1 MAKKSKKPRTP
12 KESIYWGD
20 SKDLKYYLTTKRKSL
35 ARIWKEKKD
44 ELSNKQK
51 SKLKKYIDLLEDI
64 LRLKYFDGRR
74 HYTMSE
80 MIEEIKLE
88 RADVKVIVE
97 KLEKET
103 AEAKKIADE
112 AFKREKCYVAN
123 SFEDAYNTDGQKE
136 LRDLIAEYDVC
147 QMELDSYKLQYRA
160 LWWLLGVIHRPV
172 GFFEKVME
180 EWFFEWY

>member
-35 ARIWKEKKD
+35 VRILKEKKS
-44 ELSNKQK
+44 ELSDKQK
-51 SKLKKYIDLLEDI
+51 LKLKKYIDLLEDI

-80 MIEEIKLE
+80 MIEDIKLE
-88 RADVKVIVE
+88 RADIKTIVE
-97 KLEKET
+97 KLEEET

-112 AFKREKCYVAN
+112 VFKREKCYVAN

-136 LRDLIAEYDVC
+136 LRDLIAEYDAC
-147 QMELDSYKLQYRA
+147 QMELDSYKLQCRA

-172 GFFEKVME
+172 GFFEKVMDE
-180 EWFFEWY
+180 

>member
-1 MAKKSKKPRTP
+1 
-12 KESIYWGD
+12 
-20 SKDLKYYLTTKRKSL
+20 
-35 ARIWKEKKD
+35 
-44 ELSNKQK
+44 
-51 SKLKKYIDLLEDI
+51 
-64 LRLKYFDGRR
+64 
-74 HYTMSE
+74 MSE

-88 RADVKVIVE
+88 RADVKAIAE
-97 KLEKET
+97 ELDKET
-103 AEAKKIADE
+103 AEAKKIADA

-180 EWFFEWY
+180 E

>member
-1 MAKKSKKPRTP
+1 MAKKSKRPQAP

-35 ARIWKEKKD
+35 MCILKEKKD
-44 ELSNKQK
+44 ELSDKQK
-51 SKLKKYIDLLEDI
+51 LKIKKYIDLLEDM

-88 RADVKVIVE
+88 RADVKAIVE
-97 KLEKET
+97 ELEKET
-103 AEAKKIADE
+103 AEAKKIADG
-112 AFKREKCYVAN
+112 AFKREKCYV
-123 SFEDAYNTDGQKE
+123 
-136 LRDLIAEYDVC
+136 AEYDVC
-147 QMELDSYKLQYRA
+147 QMELDSYTLQCRA

-180 EWFFEWY
+180 E